1 MDVEDGTELGVD
13 ETQASVKYSGGQGQS
28 WRVRD
33 SIRSVGVNLGRDDV
47 EARQRSFQRE
57 EVFSKVK
64 CGESERSDLDLDTY
78 VDGIKP

>member
-1 MDVEDGTELGVD
+1 MELSWVWMRLKQVLS
-13 ETQASVKYSGGQGQS
+13 TVKAVQS

-33 SIRSVGVNLGRDDV
+33 SIRSVGANLRRDDV

-78 VDGIKP
+78 VDGIKQ